1 MIDAHKKPDKHSTV
15 SKPWYQKNIA
25 IIILLIIFW
34 PVGLYLMWRYTQ
46 RAKGLKITLSVI
58 AGLFGILFIYAAL
71 NPTPIL
77 SVDNVKNGKISTDDK
92 SYTVSG
98 TLTGLTDGVAI
109 TVNDKTAL
117 RSGDKFSL
125 SIELEDGDNQVI
137 VKATKDDK
145 SDEETFIIYKTPE
158 SELTA
163 KREAEAKAKKEA
175 EEAAAAK
182 KLEEAKTAQ
191 EKKQAE
197 DAAAAKKKVED
208 EAAAKK
214 KADEEAAR
222 NAPETSFGDGT
233 FLVNKDIQP
242 GTYRNTAGYDSC
254 YWVRLSGTSGSFS
267 DILANGNPSGQA
279 IVTIQA
285 TDNAFTSQR
294 CGTWTKA

>member
-1 MIDAHKKPDKHSTV
+1 MAEKAQLSKSTHKRK
-15 SKPWYQKNIA
+15 WYQTTVAVIV
-25 IIILLIIFW
+25 LLIVFW
-34 PVGLYLMWRYTQ
+34 PVGLYLMWKYTSW
-46 RAKGLKITLSVI
+46 AKGIKITLSVI

-77 SVDNVKNGKISTDDK
+77 SIDNVKDGKISTDDK

-98 TLTGLTDGVAI
+98 TLTGLRDGVAI
-109 TVNDKTAL
+109 TINDKTAL
-117 RSGDKFSL
+117 RSGDQFSL
-125 SIELEDGDNQVI
+125 SIELKDGDNQVT

-163 KREAEAKAKKEA
+163 KREAETKAKKA
-175 EEAAAAK
+175 EEETAAAK

-222 NAPETSFGDGT
+222 NAPKTSFSDGT

-254 YWVRLSGTSGSFS
+254 YWVRLSGTSGSF
-267 DILANGNPSGQA
+267 DEILANGNPSGQA

-294 CGTWTKA
+294 CGTWTKV

>member
-1 MIDAHKKPDKHSTV
+1 
-15 SKPWYQKNIA
+15 
-25 IIILLIIFW
+25 
-34 PVGLYLMWRYTQ
+34 MWKYTEW
-46 RAKGLKITLSVI
+46 AKGLKITLSVI

-71 NPTPIL
+71 NPTPVL
-77 SVDNVKNGKISTDDK
+77 TVDNVKDGKISTDDK
-92 SYTVSG
+92 NYTVSG
-98 TLTGLTDGVAI
+98 TLSGLRDDVVI

-117 RSGDKFSL
+117 RSGDEFSL
-125 SIELEDGDNQVI
+125 SIELKDGDNQVT

-163 KREAEAKAKKEA
+163 KREAEAKAKKAA
-175 EEAAAAK
+175 EDAAAAK

-222 NAPETSFGDGT
+222 SAPKTSFSDGT
-233 FLVNKDIQP
+233 FLINKDIQP

-254 YWVRLSGTSGSFS
+254 YWVRLSGTSGSF
-267 DILANGNPSGQA
+267 DEILANGNPSGQA
-279 IVTIQA
+279 IVTIQT

-294 CGTWTKA
+294 CGTWTKV

>member
-1 MIDAHKKPDKHSTV
+1 MAEKAQISKSTHKRK
-15 SKPWYQKNIA
+15 WYQTTVAVIV
-25 IIILLIIFW
+25 LLIVFW
-34 PVGLYLMWRYTQ
+34 PVGLYLMWKYTSW
-46 RAKGLKITLSVI
+46 AKGLKITLSVI

-77 SVDNVKNGKISTDDK
+77 SVDNVKDGKISTDDK

-98 TLTGLTDGVAI
+98 TLTGLRDGVTI
-109 TVNDKTAL
+109 TINDKTAL

-125 SIELEDGDNQVI
+125 SIELEDGDNQVV

-145 SDEETFIIYKTPE
+145 TDEETFIIYKTPE

-175 EEAAAAK
+175 EEAAATK

-191 EKKQAE
+191 EKKQADE
-197 DAAAAKKKVED
+197 AAAAEKKADD
-208 EAAAKK
+208 EATAKK

-222 NAPETSFGDGT
+222 NAPKTSFGDGT
-233 FLVNKDIQP
+233 FLVNKDVQP
-242 GTYRNTAGYDSC
+242 GTYRNPAGYDSC
-254 YWVRLSGTSGSFS
+254 YWQRSSGTSGSF
-267 DILANGNPSGQA
+267 DEILANGNPSGQA

-294 CGTWTKA
+294 CGTWTKV